1 MELPNKTYIYLSTRV
16 KYLESPNNIN
26 LFLINSS
33 LTFAMIQ
40 LLKSKNK
47 SSYRISY
54 SGSLKTFNELL
65 EALSIYRFSG
75 NVTIIPTIKILKN
88 NYLALEDL
96 PDNVKIEIP
105 SSLSNIPN
113 PLIEWCLN
121 LADEDF
127 ERIFFKINNPEQR
140 NHLKKEREIAKTVY
154 MHLSQNVD
162 FSKMTPTEKMNF
174 MYRWVRKNIGY
185 DISLVNSTGFKD
197 DVDKSLGID
206 PVKVFFRQKG
216 VCSGRSRLLR
226 ILTNN
231 PYLNLQCFT
240 VTGTVNCGNVKK
252 HEWNVFIDENN
263 QVYYYDTS
271 FGEIEH
277 IKDLNSS
284 DKKYNIETQHFLVS
298 DILNKQ
304 CPHPLPRRRI
314 PPLPPRKKKQE

>member
-1 MELPNKTYIYLSTRV
+1 MELPNKTYIYLSTGV

-197 DVDKSLGID
+197 DVDKS
-206 PVKVFFRQKG
+206 
-216 VCSGRSRLLR
+216 SSS
-226 ILTNN
+226 NES
-231 PYLNLQCFT
+231 Y
-240 VTGTVNCGNVKK
+240 
-252 HEWNVFIDENN
+252 
-263 QVYYYDTS
+263 TS
-271 FGEIEH
+271 
-277 IKDLNSS
+277 
-284 DKKYNIETQHFLVS
+284 
-298 DILNKQ
+298 
-304 CPHPLPRRRI
+304 
-314 PPLPPRKKKQE
+314 